1 MEIIFIPILVL
12 LIGLY
17 LLVSGILIIV
27 KDKNTKGKTKK
38 TLVFLAVA
46 SDIVTDPVSSSG
58 FRIMLGAVLI
68 IGGLILYKKYLLVH
82 NYVSKGFI
90 SLNRYE
96 SFFITKNVR
105 KSAWIPE
112 DVRNCFYNLS
122 EQ

>member
-68 IGGLILYKKYLLVH
+68 IGGLIFL
-82 NYVSKGFI
+82 
-90 SLNRYE
+90 
-96 SFFITKNVR
+96 
-105 KSAWIPE
+105 
-112 DVRNCFYNLS
+112 
-122 EQ
+122 

>member
-58 FRIMLGAVLI
+58 FRTMLDAVLI
-68 IGGLILYKKYLLVH
+68 IGGLILL
-82 NYVSKGFI
+82 
-90 SLNRYE
+90 
-96 SFFITKNVR
+96 
-105 KSAWIPE
+105 
-112 DVRNCFYNLS
+112 
-122 EQ
+122 